1 MTKIDER
8 VTREKQL
15 AEQALLAGLVEHG
28 LFIPTGVPGLYGH
41 GAAYEAVIQGFNDY
55 VSEHTRADA
64 ATHVHFP
71 PVMPR
76 PNLERIGYLESFPH
90 LAGLI
95 FSFDGTEADHL
106 KLLTALK
113 DGQSYAGAV
122 NMTDVVMTS
131 ATCQPL
137 YPSLR
142 GRLPEQGR
150 LFDLTSYCFRREPSG
165 DPARLQSFRMREQVR
180 LGAPE
185 DVQQWRE
192 HWYERAIKLL
202 ANIGLEAQHVV
213 ANDPFFG
220 RGGRMLAAN
229 QLQHQLKFELVIPIT
244 SEVLPTAIVSFNY
257 HEVHFTELYGI
268 ETPAGTF
275 AHSGCFGL
283 GLERIAV
290 ALFKR
295 HGFDVRTWP
304 APVRS
309 ALRLETLERLEQTT
323 VRS

>member
-8 VTREKQL
+8 VTREKQF

-41 GAAYEAVIQGFNDY
+41 GVAYEAVIEGFNRY
-55 VSEHTRADA
+55 FSEHTRADA
-64 ATHVHFP
+64 PAHVHFP

-95 FSFDGTEADHL
+95 FSFSGNEVDHL
-106 KLLTALK
+106 KLLTALR
-113 DGQSYAGAV
+113 DGESYAASV
-122 NMTDVVMTS
+122 NMTDIVMTS

-142 GRLPEQGR
+142 GRLPERGK
-150 LFDLTSYCFRREPSG
+150 LFDLTSYCFRHEPSA

-180 LGAPE
+180 LGTPS

-192 HWYERAIKLL
+192 HWYARAITLL
-202 ANIGLEAQHVV
+202 AKLGLEVQHVV

-229 QLQHQLKFELVIPIT
+229 QLQNALKFELVTPIT
-244 SEVLPTAIVSFNY
+244 SEVLPTAVVSFNY
-257 HEVHFTELYGI
+257 HELHFTELYGI
-268 ETPAGTF
+268 ETPSGAV
-275 AHSGCFGL
+275 AHSGCLGL

-295 HGFDVRTWP
+295 HGFDLRSWPSAVR
-304 APVRS
+304 A
-309 ALRLETLERLEQTT
+309 ALRLEVLEPAAT
-323 VRS
+323 VGS